1 MLSEVRKIGWMKID
15 SLILEAWVEAEKSEG
30 YIGGEEPLQYW
41 RFWDKAEK
49 SEGYIGGEEPLQ
61 YWRFWDE
68 AEKSEGYIGGEE
80 PLQYWRLWDEAD
92 QPQVEYSLHG
102 LLAQCSQLL
111 QLL

>member
-1 MLSEVRKIGWMKID
+1 MLTVVRKIGWMKID
-15 SLILEAWVEAEKSEG
+15 SLILEAWDKTERSEG
-30 YIGGEEPLQYW
+30 YIGGE
-41 RFWDKAEK
+41 K
-49 SEGYIGGEEPLQ
+49 PLQ

-111 QLL
+111 QLF

>member
-1 MLSEVRKIGWMKID
+1 MLSEVRKIGWMKIET
-15 SLILEAWVEAEKSEG
+15 LILEAWVE
-30 YIGGEEPLQYW
+30 
-41 RFWDKAEK
+41 AEK

-80 PLQYWRLWDEAD
+80 PLQYWRFWDEAD